1 MIQPITVTTP
11 TQTPQSAQQTGD
23 KKHITRHRLT
33 ESEKKTVMALYQQY
47 GENCWDKV
55 QKALNLKTK
64 RTAREHF
71 YKFILADSRTPFTPD
86 EDNLIIAKVNE
97 IGTKWSQIAKL
108 FKNRSD
114 INIRNRYRIL
124 ARKMMQGKL
133 VPPQMTDMKL
143 SSPPVLNG
151 GQDTVT
157 TTHQGTNPTKVV
169 YLSLHSDI
177 LMHISDINN
186 ITNDDFFS
194 KFCFKI

>member
-1 MIQPITVTTP
+1 MIQPINLFP
-11 TQTPQSAQQTGD
+11 ANQTAPVPAANGD

-33 ESEKKTVMALYQQY
+33 ESEKKTILALYQQY

-71 YKFILADSRTPFTPD
+71 YKFILADSRTPFSPE

-133 VPPQMTDMKL
+133 VPTQIPMKTNSTPTNVAQNYNINQPPDSNIDGIHL
-143 SSPPVLNG
+143 SYCV
-151 GQDTVT
+151 DV
-157 TTHQGTNPTKVV
+157 
-169 YLSLHSDI
+169 
-177 LMHISDINN
+177 LMHIHNINDI
-186 ITNDDFFS
+186 TDDDFFS
-194 KFCFKI
+194 QHCYKAK